1 MDKMQK
7 GPLIRSRVPL
17 HFVPKKK
24 KKKKKRREQVVQKD
38 IVIGQVHMF
47 MASLFCIG
55 QDETWTLTDSFTDKL
70 AQIEQLTHQ
79 NDFIDQEI

>member
-17 HFVPKKK
+17 HFVPPK

-38 IVIGQVHMF
+38 IVIGQVHVHGF
-47 MASLFCIG
+47 SLLYR
-55 QDETWTLTDSFTDKL
+55 TR
-70 AQIEQLTHQ
+70 
-79 NDFIDQEI
+79 

>member
-1 MDKMQK
+1 MDKC
-7 GPLIRSRVPL
+7 
-17 HFVPKKK
+17 KKAPWLGAVCLCILCLK
-24 KKKKKRREQVVQKD
+24 KEEEEEEERTVVQKD
-38 IVIGQVHMF
+38 IVIGPVHMF

>member
-38 IVIGQVHMF
+38 IVIGQVHVHGF
-47 MASLFCIG
+47 SLLYR
-55 QDETWTLTDSFTDKL
+55 TR
-70 AQIEQLTHQ
+70 
-79 NDFIDQEI
+79 